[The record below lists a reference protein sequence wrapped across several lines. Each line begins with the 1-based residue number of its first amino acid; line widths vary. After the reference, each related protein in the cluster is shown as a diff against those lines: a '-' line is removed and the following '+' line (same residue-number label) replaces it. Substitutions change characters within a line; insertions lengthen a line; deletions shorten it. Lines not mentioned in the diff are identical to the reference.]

1 MGKGGAGVKDDDLLK
16 KLADQYVQTTGKIY
30 HHENA
35 AITPT
40 PTPKMDAKM
49 KAVRRRQKWKAHS
62 HIFAGIA
69 ATVAAAIIMVVF
81 LPNMLTTNNRTDL
94 NDHFMP
100 AASPADAM
108 PAPQAAAP
116 PMYDLAVVEEAIADE
131 VAQVL
136 PDFGAATGGAG
147 NIYAAGEAAAEADDM
162 EWAFG
167 EHDADTESLY
177 PISSS
182 ARQQRITDLT
192 PPQGWQITHTGLY
205 DYETIIHL
213 INEEQ
218 NLVIVTI
225 TPASEESCFAGF
237 VPIQINHVP
246 AFYQSD
252 SAPFILTYVL
262 DGMQFTLTTTYDYKD
277 LIVLAYYWI

>member
-1 MGKGGAGVKDDDLLK
+1 VKDDDLLK
-16 KLADQYVQTTGKIY
+16 KLANQYVQTTGEIY

-49 KAVRRRQKWKAHS
+49 SAARRRKKWKAHS

-69 ATVAAAIIMVVF
+69 ATVVAAIMMVVF
-81 LPNMLTTNNRTDL
+81 LPNMLTTNNRADT

-116 PMYDLAVVEEAIADE
+116 PMYDLAVAEEAVVDE
-131 VAQVL
+131 VAQAL
-136 PDFGAATGGAG
+136 PDFGAAAGGAG
-147 NIYAAGEAAAEADDM
+147 NIYAAGEVAEEADDIA
-162 EWAFG
+162 WSFG
-167 EHDADTESLY
+167 EYDADTESLH
-177 PISSS
+177 PISPS
-182 ARQQRITDLT
+182 ARQQRIMDLA
-192 PPQGWQITHTGLY
+192 PPQGWQITHTGFY

-213 INEEQ
+213 ISEEQ

-225 TPASEESCFAGF
+225 TPAFEENYFTDLM
-237 VPIQINHVP
+237 PIQINHVP
-246 AFYQSD
+246 AFYQSE
-252 SAPFILTYVL
+252 SEPFVLIYEL
-262 DGMQFTLTTTYDYKD
+262 DGMQFTLTTTYDYND
-277 LIVLAYYWI
+277 LLVLAYYWI